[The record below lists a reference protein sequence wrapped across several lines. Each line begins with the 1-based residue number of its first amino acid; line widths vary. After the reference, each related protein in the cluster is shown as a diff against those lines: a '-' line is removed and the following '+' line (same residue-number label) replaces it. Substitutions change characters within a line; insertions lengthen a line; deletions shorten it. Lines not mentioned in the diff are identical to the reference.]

1 MSREERDLERKTILE
16 SSGDHMA
23 GKGAADLDDILYG
36 LELLTRAVVNVG
48 ESIEAAAGARR
59 RQERKR

>member
-1 MSREERDLERKTILE
+1 MSREERVLERVAIL
-16 SSGDHMA
+16 SSSEDHMA
-23 GKGAADLDDILYG
+23 GKGAADLDDILYA

-48 ESIEAAAGARR
+48 ESIEAAAGERR